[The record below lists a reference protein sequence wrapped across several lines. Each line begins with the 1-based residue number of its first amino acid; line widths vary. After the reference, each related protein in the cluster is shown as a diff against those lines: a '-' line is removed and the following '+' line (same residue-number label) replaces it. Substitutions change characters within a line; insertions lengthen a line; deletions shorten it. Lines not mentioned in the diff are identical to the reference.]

1 MKHKQA
7 LLIFQKNAEHGKVK
21 TRLAQTTGNDEA
33 LRIYKLLT
41 AHTHQAANNVAATKW
56 LFYSSFYEADFESNR
71 DYEIRVQRG
80 DDLGQRM
87 CNAFADVFAS
97 GYDAAVI
104 IGTDCPGLTPA
115 ILREAFSALEL
126 YDLVAGPAA
135 DGGYYLLGM
144 KRLYATLFSG
154 KNWSTDTVLSD
165 TLRDAQL
172 LGLMAYQLPVLS
184 DVDTEHDWIAHQ
196 HFIGRT

>member
-1 MKHKQA
+1 MKQKQA
-7 LLIFQKNAEHGKVK
+7 LLIFQKNAEYGKVK
-21 TRLAQTTGNDEA
+21 TRLAHTAGNDEA
-33 LRIYKLLT
+33 LRIYHLLT
-41 AHTHQAANNVAATKW
+41 AHTHEAAKDVEAMKW
-56 LFYSSFYEADFESNR
+56 LFYSSFYEADFEKKR

-87 CNAFADVFAS
+87 CNAFADVFAA

-184 DVDTEHDWIAHQ
+184 DVDTEQDWIAHQ
-196 HFIGRT
+196 HLIGST